1 MILDKN
7 GLPISDRTRKT
18 EARYQADK
26 EAGLTKNLLD
36 EPAIGK
42 LGEHWSLKGNAYPYD
57 EKWRASDLIV
67 YYKECEWADIP
78 EAHLIELMYLE
89 MNLMNSY
96 DRIVLNGSRMASV
109 KNIPHIHL
117 LRGPVEAYA

>member
-1 MILDKN
+1 MILDKD

-26 EAGLTKNLLD
+26 KAGITKSLLD

-42 LGEHWSLKGNAYPYD
+42 LGEHWLLKDNNYPYD
-57 EKWRASDLIV
+57 AKWRVSDLIV

-78 EAHLIELMYLE
+78 ESHLIELMYLE
-89 MNLMNSY
+89 MDFMNSY

-109 KNIPHIHL
+109 KNIPHVHL
-117 LRGPVEAYA
+117 LRGPVEAWA